1 LNYSWPGNVRE
12 LINVI
17 KRASAMCD
25 NNHITVDDLPLH
37 MKGNYRLEMQYYSDM
52 SLDEAISSLEKK
64 MIEEALKK
72 TRGMQAKAA
81 KLLGIT
87 ERSMWYRVKKYGIE
101 TGKTEN

>member
-1 LNYSWPGNVRE
+1 
-12 LINVI
+12 
-17 KRASAMCD
+17 
-25 NNHITVDDLPLH
+25 

-72 TRGMQAKAA
+72 TKGMQAKAA

-87 ERSMWYRVKKYGIE
+87 ERNMWYRVKKYGIE